1 MITVRSWEGRIKRY
15 KCIRDFMK
23 MKMTR
28 AKHSNQPTEREQ
40 YVIGLKGHCL
50 TAFKKPPN

>member
-1 MITVRSWEGRIKRY
+1 
-15 KCIRDFMK
+15 

-50 TAFKKPPN
+50 ITFKKPPIKKNKIIHTLTF